1 VQQFRILLNTSDPN
15 ETDAIRQT
23 LLRFLADHHM
33 IWRSKRRS
41 RIDAAD
47 DEEAT

>member
-1 VQQFRILLNTSDPN
+1 MFRILLNTSDPN

-33 IWRSKRRS
+33 IWRSKRQDRLG
-41 RIDAAD
+41 D
-47 DEEAT
+47 DDVGPVA